1 MFLLSHYI
9 TIEFQLYISK
19 KENQTF
25 FYVFFS
31 AHTFT
36 YTTDVSAVCNKC
48 SSTKSLRPTQ
58 TQIFFFEVVSYNEL
72 FTCHAF

>member
-19 KENQTF
+19 KKNQTF
-25 FYVFFS
+25 FKMFFS

-36 YTTDVSAVCNKC
+36 YTTDYNPSAVCNKC

-58 TQIFFFEVVSYNEL
+58 TQIFVFEVVSYNEL
-72 FTCHAF
+72 FF